1 MSSEAAADR
10 IEPLA
15 PSVLAK
21 VPDAEPPETY
31 TDLARD
37 YPLALIAGGL
47 VVGVLAG
54 ALLPRGIGRKV
65 GRSVITGALMAGE
78 LGRNYSRQA
87 GEKLGDVASDGRDK
101 VVELGSRA
109 QDGGRKVA
117 YGSRELGIK
126 AAREALKLVSN
137 LRR

>member
-1 MSSEAAADR
+1 MVAESKSEQRHTGSSLAKIADR
-10 IEPLA
+10 
-15 PSVLAK
+15 
-21 VPDAEPPETY
+21 EPPENY

-47 VVGVLAG
+47 AVGLLAG

-65 GRSVITGALMAGE
+65 GKGILTGALMAGE
-78 LGRNYSRQA
+78 LGRSYSAQA
-87 GEKLGDVASDGRDK
+87 TQKLGDVSSDGRER

-109 QDGGRKVA
+109 QAGTRKA
-117 YGSRELGIK
+117 ASTSRDLGIK
-126 AAREALKLVSN
+126 AAREAIKMVAK